1 MHGRDG
7 SRGLLSLRTV
17 DKASLRR
24 RMRDLGALDAA
35 EAERAA
41 ERLFEWMS
49 ARLPGTVAAYLAM
62 EDEVP
67 VEPLFARL
75 PGWRW
80 VLPRVEE
87 DGSLTMRDR
96 EAPRERHR
104 WGMEQPVDRGPAI
117 PVHEVDLIL
126 VPGLAFDRSGRRLGR
141 GKGYYDR
148 LLAGRRRDCLAV
160 GVTVASRLVEL
171 VPTEDHDLRVDLLV
185 TDEGVIPENQSGETS
200 PR

>member
-7 SRGLLSLRTV
+7 SRGLLSLKTV

-87 DGSLTMRDR
+87 DGSLTLRDR
-96 EAPRERHR
+96 EVPRERHR

>member
-1 MHGRDG
+1 
-7 SRGLLSLRTV
+7 
-17 DKASLRR
+17 
-24 RMRDLGALDAA
+24 MRDLGALDAA

-87 DGSLTMRDR
+87 DGSLTLRDR

-160 GVTVASRLVEL
+160 GVTVGSRLVEL